1 MDDSEIVTAIRE
13 RLSRRGIDLRYLEST
28 GSTNDDAL
36 RWLEEGAPE
45 YAAVFA
51 DEQTKGRG
59 RLQRK
64 WVTNPG
70 AALAVSVVL
79 YPAQY
84 EIRQIPLF
92 APLAGIALADA
103 LEGLFGL
110 SPQIKWPNDVL
121 LGEKKVSGILAESH
135 WVGSDL
141 RGMVIGTGVNITVG
155 SIPPVEMLTFPAT
168 CLESELGIE
177 VNRWQVLT
185 SYLEKLVHWR
195 EYLGKDMFLQY
206 WMEHLAFKN
215 REVEISGT
223 QAEIVSGILKGISP
237 EGGLLI
243 QEGTIQHCIQAGD
256 VHLRLRES

>member
-1 MDDSEIVTAIRE
+1 MHNSETVTAIRDH
-13 RLSRRGIDLRYLEST
+13 LSKRGIDLRYLEST

-36 RWLEEGAPE
+36 SWLEEGAPE
-45 YAAVFA
+45 YAAIFA

-59 RLQRK
+59 RLQRE

-70 AALAVSVVL
+70 AALAVSVVV
-79 YPAQY
+79 YPTQN

-121 LGEKKVSGILAESH
+121 LGEKKVSGILAETH

-141 RGMVIGTGVNITVG
+141 RGMVIGTGVNITKG

-168 CLESELGIE
+168 CLESELGFD
-177 VNRWQVLT
+177 VNRWEVLT
-185 SYLEKLVHWR
+185 AYLEKLVHWR
-195 EYLGKDMFLQY
+195 GYLGKDIFMQY

-215 REVEISGT
+215 RQVEISGT
-223 QAEIVSGILKGISP
+223 QGEVVGGILKGISP
-237 EGGLLI
+237 EGELLI
-243 QEGTIQHCIQAGD
+243 QDGATRHCIQAGD
-256 VHLRLRES
+256 VHLRLRAS